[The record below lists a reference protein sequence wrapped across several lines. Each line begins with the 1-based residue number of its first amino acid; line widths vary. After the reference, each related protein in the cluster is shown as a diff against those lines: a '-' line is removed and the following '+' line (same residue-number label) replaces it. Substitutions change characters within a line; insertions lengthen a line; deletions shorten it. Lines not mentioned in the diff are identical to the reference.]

1 LTSPPP
7 ETRERKRVE
16 PVARRVAD
24 FCAAYGVGRTTA
36 YKLAAEGKI
45 VMLRMGARHTVV
57 TEDSAQRWSRSRT
70 PVHTHAAPSER
81 RQPTANNGG

>member
-1 LTSPPP
+1 MT
-7 ETRERKRVE
+7 E

-45 VMLRMGARHTVV
+45 VMLRMGPLIFNNNR
-57 TEDSAQRWSRSRT
+57 RWWQPHPRWYPR
-70 PVHTHAAPSER
+70 AALEGKP
-81 RQPTANNGG
+81 